1 MNWLQRT
8 VASLVLLGASV
19 FAMALDYGQLADALS
34 KADSSKEVQAALRQ
48 FEVAERADPAL
59 RELAFTL
66 QAKPLLSAS
75 DIEQI
80 RQAVRLRELAIGAD
94 PATVAIQADKLQNL
108 KDSPLYHDPGVQ
120 QQSNWFQESVSAFG
134 EWVRSLFRMPEPTP
148 SQYEAPNLGSLS
160 NIITPIAWTVLA
172 VAVIIAL
179 VFIGRSI
186 YGQRKKAA
194 RKVSGLISDEE
205 AKLTLDE
212 WLAKADELARNGQ
225 FRDAVRCL
233 YVASLLRLDEARA
246 LEFRRD
252 ETNWEHVDRYQRDPL
267 AYDLRTATMRFDLV
281 WYGNRDCSA
290 EDVTS
295 MRANYEELTS
305 QLRGRRI
312 SA

>member
-1 MNWLQRT
+1 M
-8 VASLVLLGASV
+8 
-19 FAMALDYGQLADALS
+19 FAMALDYDQLADALS

-148 SQYEAPNLGSLS
+148 SQYEAPNLGSLP

-212 WLAKADELARNGQ
+212 WLAKADELARKGQ
-225 FRDAVRCL
+225 FREAVRCL